1 MQQVSREDGIRQ
13 QEKLQ
18 LNSIEGE
25 EFRMKLPYSLNNWI
39 QPTAI
44 FMLGIDPEKKKTG

>member
-1 MQQVSREDGIRQ
+1 MELDNRKIA
-13 QEKLQ
+13 
-18 LNSIEGE
+18 IEFNWKE